1 MPCIYTKRNS
11 LKNIFISDE
20 PCLRDKFCQNTAKF
34 VTKGSR
40 RNKFTFSEVETPAWQ
55 GAGRANN
62 RLFNRRA
69 TQPDGMGALK
79 CEVIFER
86 ALSTSSAFLL
96 FFFDSQ
102 LINTV
107 TYRPKADT
115 EQFGGFLLFPLANF
129 KGLVN
134 MYSFDVRQDI
144 IQGNTIFHLVQVN
157 I

>member
-1 MPCIYTKRNS
+1 MN
-11 LKNIFISDE
+11 L
-20 PCLRDKFCQNTAKF
+20 AF
-34 VTKGSR
+34 VTNFVKIRQNLSR
-40 RNKFTFSEVETPAWQ
+40 RVRVEINLHFQKSRRPHGKARGGQ
-55 GAGRANN
+55 IAGYLTDAQRSQAEWI
-62 RLFNRRA
+62 
-69 TQPDGMGALK
+69 GALK
-79 CEVIFER
+79 CEVVFER
-86 ALSTSSAFLL
+86 PLSTSSAFLL